1 MKNNLKIL
9 LPLYLLMAIVL
20 LNSCG
25 GDTVEIQKVNHKIT
39 ELSLT
44 KSQLK
49 ALKLQFATM
58 EESELSIPI
67 QANGMVE
74 VPPQNKSY
82 ITCPYG
88 GFIKSLNVLDG
99 SVVRKGQVLF
109 KIQHPDILQIQQD
122 YLELMGSMDY
132 LEAEAAR
139 QKTMYSQEAASIKN
153 YQQAMA
159 NLNTAKAKKEGL
171 LSKLNLA
178 NVEVSILNKGKI
190 QAQQSIIAPFDG
202 VVTKILANVGAYA
215 APTENLLE
223 IIDLKHAHAEVL
235 VYEKY
240 LNSIKIGQK
249 VKLTFV
255 NNAQI
260 MDASVFLIG
269 REISKDRTVRLHCHF
284 EGSHENL
291 TPGAYFKAEIRADPK
306 VYHTVPSEAIVSLG
320 NKSAIFVRNQNGTF
334 KPYYIKVLRE
344 FDQKA
349 AIEFL
354 NATLK
359 PNDQVVVKGVF
370 ELLSLFVKMNENEG

>member
-1 MKNNLKIL
+1 MKNKINII
-9 LPLYLLMAIVL
+9 LPLGLILAIAL
-20 LNSCG
+20 FNSCASESV
-25 GDTVEIQKVNHKIT
+25 DVQKISPKIT

-44 KSQLK
+44 QSQLK
-49 ALKLQFATM
+49 VLKLKFSNV

-190 QAQQSIIAPFDG
+190 QEQQAIIAPFDG

-240 LNSIKIGQK
+240 LGNIKVGQK

-255 NNAQI
+255 NNSQI
-260 MDASVFLIG
+260 MEASVFLIG
-269 REISKDRTVRLHCHF
+269 REIAKDRTVRLHCHF
-284 EGSHENL
+284 EGPHENL
-291 TPGAYFKAEIRADPK
+291 MPGAYFKAEIRADPK
-306 VYHTVPSEAIVSLG
+306 LYNTVPSEAIVSLG
-320 NKSAIFVRNQNGTF
+320 NNSAIFVRSQNGTF

-354 NATLK
+354 NEKLK
-359 PNDQVVVKGVF
+359 SNDQVVVKGVF

>member
-1 MKNNLKIL
+1 MKNKINIILSLSL
-9 LPLYLLMAIVL
+9 LWAIL
-20 LNSCG
+20 ILNSCA
-25 GDTVEIQKVNHKIT
+25 GDPVELQKISPKIT
-39 ELSLT
+39 ELSLSR
-44 KSQLK
+44 SQLK
-49 ALKLQFATM
+49 ILQLKFSNL
-58 EESELSIPI
+58 EKSELSIPI

-99 SVVRKGQVLF
+99 SVVKKGQILF

-153 YQQAMA
+153 YQQALA

-178 NVEVSILNKGKI
+178 NVEVAILDKGKI
-190 QAQQSIIAPFDG
+190 QAQQAIIAPFDG

-240 LNSIKIGQK
+240 LNSIKMGQK

-255 NNAQI
+255 NNSQI

-306 VYHTVPSEAIVSLG
+306 LYNIVPAEAIVSLG
-320 NKSAIFVRNQNGTF
+320 NKSAVFVRTEKGTF

-354 NATLK
+354 NEKLK
-359 PNDQVVVKGVF
+359 PMDQVVVKGVF
-370 ELLSLFVKMNENEG
+370 ELLSLFIKMNENEG